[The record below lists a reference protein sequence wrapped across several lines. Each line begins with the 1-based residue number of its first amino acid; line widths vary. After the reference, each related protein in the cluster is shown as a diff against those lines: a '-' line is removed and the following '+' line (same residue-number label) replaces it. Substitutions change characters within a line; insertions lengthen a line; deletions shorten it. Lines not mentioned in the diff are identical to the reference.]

1 MKKSDIS
8 YIVSAALIIL
18 LAFTG
23 ITGFIQSQLD
33 LRKFV
38 PHKYAAYTS
47 LVLSALHLYF
57 HWGKLFGYIKIKLRK
72 IFKH

>member
-1 MKKSDIS
+1 MKKLDIS

-38 PHKYAAYTS
+38 PHKYAAYST
-47 LVLSALHLYF
+47 LIMSAVHLYF
-57 HWGKLFGYIKIKLRK
+57 HAGKLLRYTRARFRK
-72 IFKH
+72 